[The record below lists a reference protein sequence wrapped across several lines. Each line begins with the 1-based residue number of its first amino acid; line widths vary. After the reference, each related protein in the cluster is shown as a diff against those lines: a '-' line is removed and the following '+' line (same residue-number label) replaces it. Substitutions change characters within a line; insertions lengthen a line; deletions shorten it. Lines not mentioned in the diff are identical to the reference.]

1 MVEPDRLLDLGLVAA
16 LFHLVLAPATGIH
29 ALLFKRDA
37 RAAFGWIALCVL
49 LPIAGPILYLL
60 LGINRIRRRA
70 ARLEWPALR
79 IGHER
84 GRPSRRHAVAPDRLP
99 GPLRELAAIGERLS
113 RHRLVFGHRIEPLFN
128 GNQAYPRMLDEID
141 RAVRSVYLSSYI
153 FDSDEIGQA
162 FVARLAAARER
173 GVDVRVIVD
182 GVGEFYGR
190 PRIGRALKRAG
201 VPFARFLPPRLL
213 PPQLSLNLRNHHK
226 ILVVDGHTGYTGGMN
241 VGERHLIDDAD
252 PRGRAADLQ
261 FRIEGPVAGQL
272 EAEFL
277 RTWTFCTGDDTRP
290 PAVTALERGTA
301 AGRVITDGPD
311 EDLDQLTQLLSSAI
325 AAARRRVDIMTPYF
339 LPPRELVA
347 ALQAAALRGI
357 EVRLVLPA
365 ENNLPFVHWANRNML
380 WELLFHN
387 IEVVYQAPP
396 FAHTKLLL
404 IDDAYVQIG
413 STNWDCRSLRLNF
426 ELQVELFDAA
436 LTHRLRAHFD
446 AAWNE
451 GRAVT
456 LAEVDG
462 RSLPVRLRDAVC
474 WLFSPYL

>member
-1 MVEPDRLLDLGLVAA
+1 MIEADRWLDLGLIAA
-16 LFHLVLAPATGIH
+16 LFHVVLAPATGVH

-37 RAAFGWIALCVL
+37 RAAFGWIAVCVL

-70 ARLEWPALR
+70 ARLEWPEPR

-84 GRPSRRHAVAPDRLP
+84 GRPSRRDAALSERLDAS
-99 GPLRELAAIGERLS
+99 LRELASIGDRLS
-113 RHRLVFGHRIEPLFN
+113 RHGLVFGHTVEALVN
-128 GNQAYPRMLDEID
+128 GDQAYPRMLDDID
-141 RAVRSVYLSSYI
+141 GAVRSVFLSSYI
-153 FDSDEIGQA
+153 FDSDAVGLR
-162 FVARLAAARER
+162 FVERLEAARAR

-190 PRIGRALKRAG
+190 PRIGRALRRAG
-201 VPFARFLPPRLL
+201 IPFARFLPPRLI

-241 VGERHLIDDAD
+241 IGQRHVLNDGTG
-252 PRGRAADLQ
+252 RGHAADLQ
-261 FRIEGPVAGQL
+261 FRIAGPVAGQL

-277 RTWTFCTGDDTRP
+277 RTWTVCTGDESRP
-290 PAVTALERGTA
+290 PALSAVERGTA

-311 EDLDQLTQLLSSAI
+311 EDLDQLTQLLAAAI
-325 AAARRRVDIMTPYF
+325 AAADRRIDIMTPYF
-339 LPPRELVA
+339 LPPRELTA
-347 ALQAAALRGI
+347 ALQAAALRGLR
-357 EVRLVLPA
+357 VRLVLPA

-404 IDDAYVQIG
+404 IDDVYVQIG

-426 ELQVELFDAA
+426 ELQVELFDAELA
-436 LTHRLRAHFD
+436 GQLRSRFD
-446 AAWNE
+446 EAWRS

-462 RSLPVRLRDAVC
+462 RSLPARLRDACC